1 MRKDN
6 NYYEILHYPKII
18 IFLYPMFMA
27 PIVRYN
33 SITLKLSSTLGD
45 LCSKILKFFSL
56 SEDSCSKILKFFST
70 SGDLCSKILKLS
82 LPSEDLCS
90 KFLKLSSPR
99 IPIYLN
105 YK

>member
-6 NYYEILHYPKII
+6 NYYEILHYPKMI

-45 LCSKILKFFSL
+45 
-56 SEDSCSKILKFFST
+56 
-70 SGDLCSKILKLS
+70 
-82 LPSEDLCS
+82 
-90 KFLKLSSPR
+90 
-99 IPIYLN
+99 
-105 YK
+105 